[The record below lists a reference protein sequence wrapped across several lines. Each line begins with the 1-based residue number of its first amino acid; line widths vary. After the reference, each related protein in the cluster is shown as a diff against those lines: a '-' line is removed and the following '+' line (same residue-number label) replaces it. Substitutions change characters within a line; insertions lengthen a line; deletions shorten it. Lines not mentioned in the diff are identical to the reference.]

1 MKIGMKNRTFYIIG
15 LILLTISAC
24 RKNDDDFE
32 VQIPDFNFPQTI
44 SFESNLSAYNIFE
57 GTASNLIPSED
68 FELLELSSALFTDY
82 AHKQRLV
89 KVPEGTSIAKLS
101 DGSLDFPDGTIL
113 TKTFFYFN
121 DERDTSLGKRIIET
135 RLEIK
140 ESGTWNIATYLWNES
155 QTDATLKLDGQ
166 DTPVSWINSQG
177 NNRSTLYHVPTQ
189 NECMTCHQ
197 SNSTLS
203 PIGPTLLNLNK
214 TVNRNGTELNQL
226 AHLQSLGL
234 LEQFSVTDIPQMVD
248 YNDLNASLSD
258 RGRAYLA
265 INCAHCHNPQAWNI
279 PAAKNFDFRHE
290 IPFELTGIQNGKDK
304 ISRNV
309 LNQEMPFIGTT
320 MMDEEG
326 VALLIEYLNSL

>member
-1 MKIGMKNRTFYIIG
+1 MTKKVVFAISCI
-15 LILLTISAC
+15 LIMIASC
-24 RKNDDDFE
+24 RKNDDNFE

-44 SFESNLSAYNIFE
+44 SFESNLSAYDIFQ
-57 GTASNLIPSED
+57 GSLSKLVPSEG

-89 KVPEGTSIAKLS
+89 RVPEGTSITKLS

-121 DERDTSLGKRIIET
+121 DERDTSLGKQIIET

-140 ESGTWNIATYLWNES
+140 ENGTWNIATYLWNDS
-155 QTDATLKLDGQ
+155 QTDATLKLEGQ
-166 DTPVSWINSQG
+166 DSPVSWINSQG
-177 NNRSTLYHVPTQ
+177 NKRSTLYHVPTQ

-197 SNSTLS
+197 SNSTMS

-248 YNDLNASLSD
+248 YKDLNASLSD

-265 INCAHCHNPQAWNI
+265 MNCAHCHNPSAWNT
-279 PAAKNFDFRHE
+279 PAEKDFDFR
-290 IPFELTGIQNGKDK
+290 
-304 ISRNV
+304 
-309 LNQEMPFIGTT
+309 
-320 MMDEEG
+320 
-326 VALLIEYLNSL
+326 

>member
-1 MKIGMKNRTFYIIG
+1 MKKIVFAISCI
-15 LILLTISAC
+15 LIVISSC
-24 RKNDDDFE
+24 RKNDDEFE
-32 VQIPDFNFPQTI
+32 VQIPNFNFPKTI

-57 GTASNLIPSED
+57 GTPSNLIPSDD
-68 FELLELSSALFTDY
+68 FELLELSSSLFTDY
-82 AHKQRLV
+82 SHKQRLV
-89 KVPEGTSIAKLS
+89 KVPEGTSITKLN
-101 DGSLDFPDGTIL
+101 DGSVKFPDGTIL

-140 ESGTWNIATYLWNES
+140 ESGTWNIATYLWNQS

-166 DTPVSWINSQG
+166 DTPVSWINSKG

-197 SNSTLS
+197 SNSKMS

-234 LEQFSVTDIPQMVD
+234 LEQFSVAEIPQMVD
-248 YNDLNASLSD
+248 YKDINASLSD

-265 INCAHCHNPQAWNI
+265 MNCAHCHNPSAWDI
-279 PAAKNFDFRHE
+279 PAEKDFDFRHE

-304 ISRNV
+304 ISRNII
-309 LNQEMPFIGTT
+309 NQEMPFIGTT

>member
-1 MKIGMKNRTFYIIG
+1 MMKRFVLAISSV
-15 LILLTISAC
+15 LIVIVSC

-57 GTASNLIPSED
+57 GTPSNLVPSED

-89 KVPEGTSIAKLS
+89 KVPEGTSITKLN

-140 ESGTWNIATYLWNES
+140 ENGIWNIATYLWNES
-155 QTDATLKLDGQ
+155 QSDATLKLQGHDSQ
-166 DTPVSWINSQG
+166 VSWINSQG
-177 NNRSTLYHVPTQ
+177 NNLSTLYHVPTQ

-197 SNSTLS
+197 SNSTMS

-226 AHLQSLGL
+226 VHLQSLGL
-234 LEQFSVTDIPQMVD
+234 LEHFSVTDIPQMVD

-265 INCAHCHNPQAWNI
+265 INCAHCHNPNAWDI
-279 PAAKNFDFRHE
+279 PAEKDFDFRHE
-290 IPFELTGIQNGKDK
+290 TPFDYTGIQNGKDK

-309 LNQEMPFIGTT
+309 INEDMPFIGTT

-326 VALLIEYLNSL
+326 VSLLIEYLNGL